1 MQTDMIQ
8 PFQIIVILIFLLILI
23 GALIFV
29 RKYQGKLSRR
39 LHRTSR
45 IRRVE
50 DIALAPH
57 QRLHLL
63 EVDNQTFL
71 LHTTKG
77 ASASIQEISGSN
89 TAQGPMTL
97 TEVQTLTT
105 QVKGQ
110 NFEKHKQQN
119 DVKSNDSLSTP
130 KPSDIDQIAS
140 AIASARRRNP
150 DLGTKK

>member
-77 ASASIQEISGSN
+77 ASASIQELRGSN

-97 TEVQTLTT
+97 TDVQTLPT

-110 NFEKHKQQN
+110 NFEKHKQL
-119 DVKSNDSLSTP
+119 V
-130 KPSDIDQIAS
+130 
-140 AIASARRRNP
+140 
-150 DLGTKK
+150 

>member
-1 MQTDMIQ
+1 M
-8 PFQIIVILIFLLILI
+8 
-23 GALIFV
+23 
-29 RKYQGKLSRR
+29 
-39 LHRTSR
+39 
-45 IRRVE
+45 
-50 DIALAPH
+50 
-57 QRLHLL
+57 

-77 ASASIQEISGSN
+77 ASASIQELRGSN
-89 TAQGPMTL
+89 TAQGLMTL
-97 TEVQTLTT
+97 TDVQTLPT

-110 NFEKHKQQN
+110 NFEKHKQKN
-119 DVKSNDSLSTP
+119 DVKPNDFLSTP

>member
-8 PFQIIVILIFLLILI
+8 PFQIIVILIFLLLLI

-29 RKYQGKLSRR
+29 RKYQGNLSRR

-45 IRRVE
+45 IRQVE
-50 DIALAPH
+50 NIALAPN
-57 QRLHLL
+57 QRLHLV

-71 LHTTKG
+71 LHTSKG
-77 ASASIQEISGSN
+77 AAASIQEVRGSN
-89 TAQGPMTL
+89 ALQGPMTL
-97 TEVQTLTT
+97 TDVQTVSKRDRVKNLEKNKQKNEVNLNDLT
-105 QVKGQ
+105 
-110 NFEKHKQQN
+110 
-119 DVKSNDSLSTP
+119 STA